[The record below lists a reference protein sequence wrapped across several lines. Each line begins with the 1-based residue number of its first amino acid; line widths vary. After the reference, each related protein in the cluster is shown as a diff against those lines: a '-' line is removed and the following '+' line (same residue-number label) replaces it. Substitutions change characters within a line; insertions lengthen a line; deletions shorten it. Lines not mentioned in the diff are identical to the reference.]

1 MQIPINCAATVAN
14 RVLQGIPWLCHFLPM
29 QMSLSLAAWTHPTR
43 LSKFGQVSA
52 MFPSSSAVRIRV
64 RIGLRV
70 RFGVG
75 VGYAD
80 CDVVMP
86 GVGSLDHI
94 VSVRC
99 VDRIEE
105 IG

>member
-1 MQIPINCAATVAN
+1 
-14 RVLQGIPWLCHFLPM
+14 M
-29 QMSLSLAAWTHPTR
+29 QMSLSLAAWTHPTW
-43 LSKFGQVSA
+43 LGKFGQVSA

-80 CDVVMP
+80 YDVVMP